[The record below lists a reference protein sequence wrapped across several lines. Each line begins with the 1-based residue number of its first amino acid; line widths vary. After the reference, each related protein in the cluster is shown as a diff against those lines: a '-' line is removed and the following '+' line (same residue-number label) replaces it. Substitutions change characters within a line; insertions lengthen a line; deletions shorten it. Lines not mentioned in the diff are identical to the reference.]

1 MNFHRKSM
9 NCGTTCNV
17 VVGII
22 NRINGQM
29 NMTEQE
35 AKNIAEPIVKEIVNC
50 ISSGQYERI
59 SRFATFSNGFSV
71 AIMKELLEKNLTANE
86 LSHYDDY
93 DVPFTGN
100 SSQLDVYVFDNGEGF
115 AVDYDLSTDGQPND
129 LTLQIRFFNNGN
141 GGYNAFVD
149 DYHVL

>member
-1 MNFHRKSM
+1 
-9 NCGTTCNV
+9 
-17 VVGII
+17 
-22 NRINGQM
+22 M

-35 AKNIAEPIVKEIVNC
+35 AKSIAGPIVKEIVNC
-50 ISSGQYERI
+50 ISSGQYENVC
-59 SRFATFSNGFSV
+59 RFAAFSNGFSDV
-71 AIMKELLEKNLTANE
+71 IMKEMLEEYQTING
-86 LSHYDDY
+86 LSHYDEY

-100 SSQLDVYVFDNGEGF
+100 RPRIDVYVFDNGEGF

-149 DYHVL
+149 DCHVL

>member
-1 MNFHRKSM
+1 
-9 NCGTTCNV
+9 
-17 VVGII
+17 
-22 NRINGQM
+22 M

-50 ISSGQYERI
+50 ISSGQYEHI
-59 SRFATFSNGFSV
+59 CRFATFNNGCSDV
-71 AIMKELLEKNLTANE
+71 IMKEMLEEYLAVNG
-86 LSHYDDY
+86 LSHYDEY
-93 DVPFTGN
+93 DVPFIGN
-100 SSQLDVYVFDNGEGF
+100 RSRLDVYVFDSGKGF

-149 DYHVL
+149 DCHVL